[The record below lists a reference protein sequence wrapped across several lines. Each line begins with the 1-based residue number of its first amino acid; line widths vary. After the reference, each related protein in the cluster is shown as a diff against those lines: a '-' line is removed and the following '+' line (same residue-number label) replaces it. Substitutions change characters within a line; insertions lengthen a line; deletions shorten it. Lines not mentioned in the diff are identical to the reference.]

1 MSDAAAQD
9 AAQDTPLGRAGPRL
23 PPAAALVSLALLA
36 FWVLAALAGPAL
48 LPHGPADFV
57 TDDGFAP
64 ASAAHP
70 LGTDYLGRDMLARLV
85 SAARATLAISVLAT
99 LGAHLVG
106 DTLGILAA
114 LRGGVVDQV
123 LGRVAEVMLSM
134 PKLIVGLV
142 VIAVVGPSATVLVL
156 VTAAVYTATV
166 FRISRAIAL
175 DLVALDYVRAA
186 RLRGEG
192 TGWLIF
198 GELLPNMLPLLAADF
213 ALRMSFAILFMSN
226 LSFLGLG
233 LQPPAADWGGLVREN
248 LEGLASG
255 SPAALYPTLA
265 IASVTI
271 ALNLLVDRLGAASRP
286 REALH

>member
-1 MSDAAAQD
+1 MSDLAAD
-9 AAQDTPLGRAGPRL
+9 AGPAQRLGSRL
-23 PPAAALVSLALLA
+23 PPTAALLSLAVLG
-36 FWVLAALAGPAL
+36 FWILAALAGPAL

-85 SAARATLAISVLAT
+85 AAARSTLAISLLAT
-99 LGAHLVG
+99 LGAHLIG

-114 LRGGVVDQV
+114 LRGGVLDQV
-123 LGRVAEVMLSM
+123 LSRVAEVMLSM

-142 VIAVVGPSATVLVL
+142 VIAVVGPSATVLVA
-156 VTAAVYTATV
+156 VTAAVYAATV

-175 DLVALDYVRAA
+175 DLVALDFIRAA
-186 RLRGEG
+186 RLRGESM
-192 TGWLIF
+192 GWLIF

-213 ALRMSFAILFMSN
+213 ALRMSFSILFMSN

-265 IASVTI
+265 IGSVTI
-271 ALNLLVDRLGAASRP
+271 ALNLLVDRWGSTARP

>member
-1 MSDAAAQD
+1 MSDIIANATLPRRTAPCLPPVATLLSLAVLSFWILAAA
-9 AAQDTPLGRAGPRL
+9 AGPL
-23 PPAAALVSLALLA
+23 
-36 FWVLAALAGPAL
+36 L

-57 TDDGFAP
+57 SDDGFAA
-64 ASAAHP
+64 ASAVSP

-85 SAARATLAISVLAT
+85 AAARSTLVISFLAT
-99 LGAHLVG
+99 LGAHLIG

-114 LRGGVVDQV
+114 LRGGVLDQ
-123 LGRVAEVMLSM
+123 LLSRVAEVMLSM

-142 VIAVVGPSATVLVL
+142 VIAVVGPSATVLVA
-156 VTAAVYTATV
+156 VTAAVYAATV

-175 DLVALDYVRAA
+175 DLVSLDFVRAA

-192 TGWLIF
+192 MGWLIA
-198 GELLPNMLPLLAADF
+198 GELLPNMLPLLVADF
-213 ALRMSFAILFMSN
+213 ALRMSFSILFMSN

-271 ALNLLVDRLGAASRP
+271 ALNLLVDRWGAAAKP